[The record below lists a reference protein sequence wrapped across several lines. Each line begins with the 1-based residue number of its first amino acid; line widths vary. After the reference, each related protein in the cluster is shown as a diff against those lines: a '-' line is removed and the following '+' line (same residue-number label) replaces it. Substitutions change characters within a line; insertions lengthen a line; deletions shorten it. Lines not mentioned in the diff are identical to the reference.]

1 MIDDERIRAYMR
13 RRADV
18 SVPEDLRWPAA
29 APAPRR
35 RWAIWP
41 AGARGRLAAAGLVV
55 AVVAVGG
62 FLRLQAPIGPGG
74 PSTPPGSGSTPL
86 ASDSIPPTGQPPD
99 ATFPS
104 EVAGLPVISV
114 ADADELLGSGKL
126 DGRAIAVAGYFDQV
140 VPSCPYPW
148 RYIGPLE
155 SWCAFTAFTDMRA
168 TAQLCQPYGSN
179 GMSCRQP
186 SGTYLA
192 PFFMSE
198 TSGNVPVL
206 SGTEP
211 VALVLIGHAGDAR
224 QWQCTPQTQAECANA
239 FVVDRIA
246 WAEGHDVPPTAPQ
259 TGGQQSGA
267 AIKPRM
273 TLDQIAA
280 AIGIGDDLLTGA
292 PFRAGDIASIDPRWN
307 FAGDD
312 IVWLVRSLAQAAGS
326 GVERTRPEMVWLVD
340 DATGRV
346 IDSHPLKLEADYQPA
361 RLWQMATVH
370 GVDCCAGN
378 LAAFY
383 RVVSGDGTVVY
394 EGRVLGGSRG
404 ERDST
409 TYGGG
414 YGSGP
419 LVLAAGGYS
428 VTAWLGSADGDVT
441 GTPRDGC
448 STQVTLRPLDDVA
461 LNADYPHDQACTFQP
476 APSPS
481 PGS

>member
-1 MIDDERIRAYMR
+1 MSDDERIRAYLR
-13 RRADV
+13 GRADV
-18 SVPEDLRWPAA
+18 SVPDDLRWPTAA
-29 APAPRR
+29 SAPRR
-35 RWAIWP
+35 RWVTWS
-41 AGARGRLAAAGLVV
+41 AGAWGRLVVVGLVA
-55 AVVAVGG
+55 AVVGVGG
-62 FLRLQAPIGPGG
+62 FLSLQAPIGPGG
-74 PSTPPGSGSTPL
+74 PSAPPASDSTPPASG
-86 ASDSIPPTGQPPD
+86 SIPPTGQPPD

-114 ADADELLGSGKL
+114 ADADELLGSGEL

-140 VPSCPYPW
+140 VPPCPYPG
-148 RYIGPLE
+148 RYIGPFE
-155 SWCAFTAFTDMRA
+155 SWCRFVAFTDTLAGAR
-168 TAQLCQPYGSN
+168 LCQPLGTNGGSC
-179 GMSCRQP
+179 SLP
-186 SGTYLA
+186 TGTYLA
-192 PFFMSE
+192 PFLMSE
-198 TSGNVPVL
+198 TSGNVPGL

-224 QWQCTPQTQAECANA
+224 QWQCTAGTQAECATA

-246 WAEGHDVPPTAPQ
+246 WADGHDVPVAAPQ
-259 TGGQQSGA
+259 TGDQQSGA
-267 AIKPRM
+267 VITSRM
-273 TLDQIAA
+273 TLVQVTA
-280 AIGIGDDLLTGA
+280 AIGLGDDLLTGA
-292 PFRAGDIASIDPRWN
+292 PFRAGDIATVDPRWN
-307 FAGDD
+307 FARDD
-312 IVWLVRSLAQAAGS
+312 VVWFVRSLAQAAGS

-340 DATGRV
+340 DATGRI
-346 IDSHPLKLEADYQPA
+346 IDSHLLQLDVGYQPA

-383 RVVSGDGTVVY
+383 RVVSADGTVVY

-404 ERDST
+404 EPDST

-419 LVLAAGGYS
+419 LVLPAGGYS
-428 VTAWLGSADGDVT
+428 VTAWLGSADDGVT